1 MMQAQNIL
9 FMLGLIPTPDG
20 RRVRPDIEGARLLID
35 QLAMIKEKT
44 RGNLTADE
52 SSVLD
57 QMLSRVR
64 LTFVEVARSLGEDP
78 RMDLSEALGAE
89 ETDFSTASTDKGT
102 AGASAS
108 QQTPPAKVA
117 STSGHSATITASA
130 TEPEESKK
138 RFVKSYG

>member
-1 MMQAQNIL
+1 MQAQNIL

-20 RRVRPDIEGARLLID
+20 RRARPDISSARLLID
-35 QLAMIKEKT
+35 QLALIKEKT
-44 RGNLTADE
+44 RGNLTPDE

-78 RMDLSEALGAE
+78 EMDLSEALGE
-89 ETDFSTASTDKGT
+89 EDNSVKKMS
-102 AGASAS
+102 
-108 QQTPPAKVA
+108 
-117 STSGHSATITASA
+117 SATQRESSMDVNQPVAANSPGEVSRA
-130 TEPEESKK
+130 PQEPEESKK